1 MPIGQ
6 GLRAVFATA
15 FVTALIAAC
24 GSSDKPAARPSDDPG
39 PPVVAVE
46 LTDAGCVPENF
57 NLHPGDVEFRVTN
70 RGSKNSEMEVQDTDG
85 HVRGD
90 VEGVQPEHTRSFV
103 MELKVGTYLVR
114 CPEDATTGG
123 KITVK

>member
-6 GLRAVFATA
+6 GLRALVATA

-57 NLHPGDVEFRVTN
+57 NLHPGDVEFRVTHT
-70 RGSKNSEMEVQDTDG
+70 GSKNSEMEIQDTDG

-90 VEGVQPEHTRSFV
+90 VYLEPGRTRSFV

-123 KITVK
+123 EITVK

>member
-6 GLRAVFATA
+6 GLRAVVATA

-57 NLHPGDVEFRVTN
+57 NLHPGDVEFRVTHT
-70 RGSKNSEMEVQDTDG
+70 GSKNSEMEIQDTDG

-90 VEGVQPEHTRSFV
+90 VYLEPGRTRSFV

-123 KITVK
+123 EITVK

>member
-1 MPIGQ
+1 MQSGTA
-6 GLRAVFATA
+6 LRAGLVAAFATA
-15 FVTALIAAC
+15 LAAAC

-39 PPVVAVE
+39 PPVVAVK

-57 NLHPGDVEFRVTN
+57 NLPPGDVEFRVTHT
-70 RGSKNSEMEVQDTDG
+70 GSENSEMEVQDPDG

-90 VEGVQPEHTRSFV
+90 VYLEPGRTRSFV

-114 CPEDATTGG
+114 CPEDAPTGG

>member
-6 GLRAVFATA
+6 GLRAVIATA
-15 FVTALIAAC
+15 FGTALIAAC

-57 NLHPGDVEFRVTN
+57 TLHPGDVEFRVTHT
-70 RGSKNSEMEVQDTDG
+70 GSKNSEMEVQDTDG

-90 VEGVQPEHTRSFV
+90 VYIEPGRTRSFV

-114 CPEDATTGG
+114 CPEDAKTGG
-123 KITVK
+123 KITVE